1 MNADLEKYKNLK
13 ENKKF
18 KVNKMEAMKQG
29 LTVQQAVGKANAA
42 RRMEMKEKVYREMSE
57 KYDKNKSVRQNA
69 EILGVSRGTV
79 QALKKWLQE
88 QEDTKVN
95 NLSTQEEIMQ
105 QEALKYP
112 QIEEEYGMDMCY
124 EDMIRD
130 MYRIIKNTF
139 EPEIKKPEKM
149 DLSWMKK
156 IS

>member
-1 MNADLEKYKNLK
+1 MADY
-13 ENKKF
+13 
-18 KVNKMEAMKQG
+18 
-29 LTVQQAVGKANAA
+29 
-42 RRMEMKEKVYREMSE
+42 Y
-57 KYDKNKSVRQNA
+57 

-79 QALKKWLQE
+79 QALKKWLKE
-88 QEDTKVN
+88 QEDTQVN
-95 NLSTQEEIMQ
+95 NLSTQEDTTQ

-112 QIEEEYGMDMCY
+112 QIENEEGMDMCC

-156 IS
+156 TMKHLANSTPCTIFANEDGYMRLKGNPIL